1 MTRSRSNQKEKAER
15 FRALHEGD
23 SPFIV
28 ANPFDAGSARVL
40 AGMGFQALATSSGGF
55 AATLG
60 RRDGCV
66 TREEALRYAQIVA
79 RAVDLPVSADLE
91 NGFDHEPEDAARTVQ
106 LAAEGGLVGC
116 SIEDATGEPS
126 NPIYGIES
134 AIARIVASARVARV
148 TGFGF
153 MLTARC
159 ENFLHGRADLEDV
172 IRRLRAYEAAGA
184 DVLMAPGLPDLG
196 AVQAVC
202 AAGSKPVNFMV
213 GIPHR
218 SFSVADLAAVG
229 VRRISLASSLY
240 RASIAGLI
248 AAAEEVQQLGT
259 FTYVDRLIP
268 TGELARFM
276 ARTTEEGEA
285 AP

>member
-1 MTRSRSNQKEKAER
+1 MTFSRPNLKEKAAR

-23 SPFIV
+23 SPFIL

-40 AGMGFQALATSSGGF
+40 ADMGFQALATSSGGF

-60 RRDGCV
+60 RCDGCV
-66 TREEALRYAQIVA
+66 SREEALGHAQIVA

-91 NGFDHEPEDAARTVQ
+91 NGFGHEPGDAARTVR
-106 LAAEGGLVGC
+106 LAAEAGLVGC
-116 SIEDATGEPS
+116 SIEDATGEPRNS
-126 NPIYGIES
+126 IYGIES
-134 AIARIVASARVARV
+134 ATVRIAASARAARE

-153 MLTARC
+153 VLTARC
-159 ENFLHGRADLEDV
+159 ENFLHGRAELEDV
-172 IRRLRAYEAAGA
+172 IGRLRAYEAAGA

-202 AAGSKPVNFMV
+202 AAVSKPVSFMA

-218 SFSVADLAAVG
+218 SFSVAELAAVG

-240 RASIAGLI
+240 RASMAGLI
-248 AAAEEVQQLGT
+248 AAAEEVRQLGT
-259 FTYVDRLIP
+259 FTYVDNVLP
-268 TGELARFM
+268 TRALARFM
-276 ARTTEEGEA
+276 TAPTEEGEA
-285 AP
+285 AS